1 MENKDEIILNINK
14 PNKSNKKKKK
24 PIKKVKNKNN
34 KIKNIKDIKNK
45 KKKRITIRIILILI
59 ALISICILLVSSEI
73 FNIKK
78 ISVEGLDKLTDKE
91 IISCSNIIIGENIY
105 KTNLKTSENMIN
117 KNPYIKN
124 VQVARKF
131 PNIIN
136 IKIEE
141 RKVNY
146 MLQLA
151 ESFVYIDSQGY
162 ILEIS
167 KESKSVPILLGI
179 VTDLS
184 NIQAGDRLEK
194 DDLLKFDKINSIT
207 ETCKSYD
214 IYNLLTKIDI
224 TDSSNFILYLETEG
238 KNVFLGDASNL
249 NTRMLWLKS
258 IIDKT
263 SGKKGIIYLDMDLN
277 SKKPYFRQE
286 G

>member
-14 PNKSNKKKKK
+14 PNKTNKKKKK
-24 PIKKVKNKNN
+24 PTKKVKNKNN

-59 ALISICILLVSSEI
+59 ALISICILLISSEI

-91 IISCSNIIIGENIY
+91 VISCSNIIIGENIY
-105 KTNLKTSENMIN
+105 KTNLKIAEDMIN

-124 VQVARKF
+124 VQVVRKI

-162 ILEIS
+162 IWEIS

-194 DDLLKFDKINSIT
+194 DDLLKFDKINRIT

-224 TDSSNFILYLETEG
+224 TDSSNFILYLEKEG

-263 SGKKGIIYLDMDLN
+263 NGKKGIIYLDMDLN